1 MQKLKII
8 IALAISL
15 SCSISLLAQGHRHHN
30 PEKMLE
36 KMTTEL
42 ELSDTQVTQLKAVF
56 ATIEKERAAARENDS
71 EDFQSRKAQR
81 RAHREAHQT
90 AIKAVLTPA
99 QWTRFETTMK
109 KHRKGRKGKHHHL
122 SPEDREALQKETKA
136 YKTTYILPTLQK
148 QRAKLTASISTEDQA
163 LITELRPKLA
173 TEKAARKAAHQQN
186 KKQHKKGRKSK
197 KQKSKYAAT
206 IEELVA
212 RYEVK
217 IDDLFAEIETERLQ
231 WDKDLKAI
239 KDKYH
244 PKRKQKESTQGDKA
258 KQSSGKTRHELR
270 KMRKKAK
277 RAMRKKIHFL
287 FLDANEAATTTKIN
301 PIRKINIYPNPSV
314 NENTLQ
320 FALSEAGY
328 YNIELYNE
336 AGQLIRSI
344 KQSQYPEG
352 KHQIQVDLS
361 QLKNGAYYYRITG
374 KEGQQQ
380 TQKFM
385 LVRK

>member
-1 MQKLKII
+1 MQQLKII
-8 IALAISL
+8 IALAIVL

-36 KMTTEL
+36 KMTAEL
-42 ELSDTQVTQLKAVF
+42 ELSDAQVTQLKAVF
-56 ATIEKERAAARENDS
+56 EKIEKERTAARESDN
-71 EDFQSRKAQR
+71 EDFQSRKEQR
-81 RAHREAHQT
+81 RAHRAAHQA
-90 AIKAVLTPA
+90 AIKNVLTPA

-122 SPEDREALQKETKA
+122 SPEAREALHKETKA
-136 YKTTYILPTLQK
+136 YKTTYMLPTLRE
-148 QRAKLTASISTEDQA
+148 QRAKLTASISPEDQA
-163 LITELRPKLA
+163 LIAELRPKLA
-173 TEKAARKAAHQQN
+173 AEKAARKTAHQQK
-186 KKQHKKGRKSK
+186 KKQHKKGK
-197 KQKSKYAAT
+197 KGKKEKSKYAAT
-206 IEELVA
+206 IEELVT

-217 IDDLFAEIETERLQ
+217 IDELLAAIETEQLR

-239 KDKYH
+239 KAKYY
-244 PKRKQKESTQGDKA
+244 PERKHEAKQEDGT
-258 KQSSGKTRHELR
+258 KQSSDKTRHELR

-277 RAMRKKIHFL
+277 HAMRKKSHFL
-287 FLDANEAATTTKIN
+287 FLDASETATVTKTN
-301 PIRKINIYPNPSV
+301 PVSKLNIYPNPSV

-336 AGQLIRSI
+336 SGQLMRSI
-344 KQSQYPEG
+344 SQSQYVAG

-380 TQKFM
+380 IQKFM
-385 LVRK
+385 LVRE